1 MHALDAEMGG
11 AVVVISQIFFSYLF
25 NCKILSD
32 LFHFVGYL
40 VQYFP
45 VVKFLGRP
53 LMIICLLK
61 S

>member
-11 AVVVISQIFFSYLF
+11 VVVVFSQIFFSYLF

-45 VVKFLGRP
+45 VVN
-53 LMIICLLK
+53 
-61 S
+61 SWAVH